1 MTQVPDEAV
10 HAPGGRDRE
19 LRGYRAAGRN
29 MLLRFAMEQLTT
41 TGAHG

>member
-1 MTQVPDEAV
+1 MTQASDGAV
-10 HAPGGRDRE
+10 HASGGGERK

-29 MLLRFAMEQLTT
+29 MLLRFAMEQLTK